1 MCNVIIFVNSIISK
15 MCSNNFQN
23 ALWDDFDYDDK
34 LNTSSSNRN
43 QFKPRV
49 LAQYEYLPLLKQEH
63 NKLIKSFFI
72 ITSQMI
78 QIFSLKGFRLLG
90 FLISLTRERIYL
102 LKWPWENWCVFDLE
116 KLFEVSASRNSQKGA
131 SLGGSE

>member
-1 MCNVIIFVNSIISK
+1 

-72 ITSQMI
+72 ITS
-78 QIFSLKGFRLLG
+78 
-90 FLISLTRERIYL
+90 
-102 LKWPWENWCVFDLE
+102 
-116 KLFEVSASRNSQKGA
+116 
-131 SLGGSE
+131 